1 METVAKRNSNLI
13 SIYTEEI
20 LFNEIKSETPNVEL
34 IENILKN
41 TPELDLNRLNEDGH
55 HIVTLAAIH
64 GHTKVLKVLLR
75 DERIDVNNHKNIFK
89 DVVLWNDKV
98 LLKLLLDHPLFDP
111 TVTNEEGVNA
121 FMFASGSL
129 PVLKKLFKLKPN
141 VNINHRDKEGQSL
154 LQWALW
160 DKDSK
165 VIEFLL
171 KIPGIDLKLSNPY
184 SWHRLDSS
192 FKKKFPQL
200 DPN

>member
-141 VNINHRDKEGQSL
+141 VNINHRDGNGDNL
-154 LQWALW
+154 LQCALW
-160 DKDSK
+160 DKNSK
-165 VIEFLL
+165 VIKFLL
-171 KIPGIDLKLSNPY
+171 KIPGIDFKVSPY
-184 SWHRLDSS
+184 SWECLDSS

-200 DPN
+200 NPNS